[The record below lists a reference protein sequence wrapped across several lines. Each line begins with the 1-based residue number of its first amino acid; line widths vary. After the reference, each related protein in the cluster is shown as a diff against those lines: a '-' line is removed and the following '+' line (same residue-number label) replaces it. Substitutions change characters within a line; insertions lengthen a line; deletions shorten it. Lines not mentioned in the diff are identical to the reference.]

1 VEYWRPARL
10 IIRAVGRA
18 VCIRQFKKDPTAA
31 QFNEG
36 TRQLDSM
43 SEAVVEM
50 IECGKRT

>member
-1 VEYWRPARL
+1 VDYWRRARL

-18 VCIRQFKKDPTAA
+18 VCIQQFKKDPTAV

-43 SEAVVEM
+43 SEEAVEM
-50 IECGKRT
+50 IERGKKT